1 VLGDRR
7 ISDDGDRLLVAGA
20 RGRRMR
26 AVGQRVAEE
35 TPQDDHAHHDNDGNQ
50 GRDHTDADTASA
62 VAAVTA
68 TPLAAAAMAA
78 GKRLR
83 WRSRWPLA
91 APRKVGE
98 VIRRVDL
105 RAGEIL
111 LVMLRLWLGVI
122 AGVVARG
129 LGVIEK
135 PWNVRKVVGVL
146 VGRAIRKA
154 RTGDRTGVP
163 RLGKVV
169 RRFAGRLVR
178 IGSSVPTH
186 AGALPHAEGAC
197 RL

>member
-1 VLGDRR
+1 
-7 ISDDGDRLLVAGA
+7 
-20 RGRRMR
+20 
-26 AVGQRVAEE
+26 
-35 TPQDDHAHHDNDGNQ
+35 
-50 GRDHTDADTASA
+50 
-62 VAAVTA
+62 
-68 TPLAAAAMAA
+68 MAA
-78 GKRLR
+78 GKRRR

-105 RAGEIL
+105 SAGEIL
-111 LVMLRLWLGVI
+111 LEMLRLWLGVI

-129 LGVIEK
+129 LGVVEK